1 MPDTQKI
8 IRFRTLVHRLKIDE
22 DTMRDMIYNTSHH
35 RAKSTKELSNTEIDD
50 LIRQLNDLVGGMA
63 TREWEEK
70 NQLRRKIISLMKTIG
85 ITDIRDIKDMVKE
98 HWKKD
103 FNQYNRDEYR
113 KIIGVIERQ
122 WVPFYLIKLTHD
134 KISV

>member
-22 DTMRDMIYNTSHH
+22 DTMREMIWNGTHH
-35 RAKSTKELSNTEIDD
+35 RAKSTKELTNGEIDS
-50 LIRQLNDLVGGMA
+50 LIQQLYDLVGGM
-63 TREWEEK
+63 TTKEWEEK

-85 ITDIRDIKDMVKE
+85 IMDIGDIKTTIKE

-103 FNQYNRDEYR
+103 FNNYNRDEYR

-122 WVPFYLIKLTHD
+122 WVPFYLKKLAE
-134 KISV
+134 